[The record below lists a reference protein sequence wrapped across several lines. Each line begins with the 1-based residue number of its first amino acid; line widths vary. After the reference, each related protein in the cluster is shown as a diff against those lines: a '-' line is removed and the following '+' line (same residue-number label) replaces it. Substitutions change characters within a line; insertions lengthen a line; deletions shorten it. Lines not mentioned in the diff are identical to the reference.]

1 MKRKPISVLG
11 VIALVL
17 AICAT
22 MFCVSGCGSDVK
34 VKINDSGVTTE
45 ADGNTDMTVKEI
57 LEKAE
62 IKLGDKDETEP
73 KADEKLGDKTEITV
87 KRYAKVTVKNGSDE
101 KTVELVGGTVE
112 DAVKKAGF
120 KLDDS
125 VSCDADKA
133 SYLKDGMTITLT
145 NSIEVSLTVDGKTT
159 KCKTQAETV
168 KAFLEEQKVNLGK
181 DDEVSPKL
189 DEKIKV
195 DYSQ

>member
-145 NSIEVSLTVDGKTT
+145 NSIEV
-159 KCKTQAETV
+159 
-168 KAFLEEQKVNLGK
+168 
-181 DDEVSPKL
+181 
-189 DEKIKV
+189 
-195 DYSQ
+195 